1 MEFVADLHLHSRFSR
16 ATAKNLDLEHIY
28 QAAQLKGITLVGTG
42 DFTHPKW
49 FEMLSE
55 KLEPAEPGLF
65 KLKSDIAGPIDAD
78 IPERCRGTVRFIL
91 QCEISSIYK
100 KENRVRKNHNL
111 IFLPDLETVKTFNA
125 RLDKIGNIT
134 SDGRPIL
141 GLDAEKLL
149 EIMLETSDE
158 GFLIPAHIWT
168 PWFSMFGSK
177 SGFDTIEACF
187 GSLSSHIFAVETGLS
202 SDPPMNWRVADLD
215 RVALISSSDA
225 HSPMYMG
232 RNASRFDTA
241 LSFFHVR
248 DALKSA
254 RGGYLGT
261 IDMYPEEGKYHFDGH
276 RNCQVALHPSE
287 SRAYDGICPEC
298 GKPMTLGVL
307 YRVQELASRDEGYRP
322 ERCRGFERIVPLA
335 EMLSELCGVG
345 PKTKKVTTLYNKALK
360 KLGPELDILLKRNL
374 DEIDGAGIPLLAD
387 AMARLRSGKMH
398 LTPGYDGEFGSVKLF
413 SPDELT
419 RLKHQLG
426 GELFPL
432 KRETKKREVKPKL
445 SSKRSTDPVNFS
457 PDRLG
462 KTPSTS
468 KSIPESVSEST
479 YESTFKSIPEPA
491 SHYPVK
497 ELNLEQQQA
506 INLSGKPLLMEAGP
520 GTGKTHTLTEK
531 IATLILDHGI
541 DPGSILALTFTNK
554 AASEMQ
560 SRIKNRVNA
569 PTPKLHG
576 EVTAST
582 FHRFCLDLLKR
593 YTDFPYAI
601 ADETLRLALLGDAIL
616 LTFPDGVPT
625 LQKKSETQKGSEK
638 EKRKPSL
645 AQVVNQVNGLI
656 SLKKRSLH
664 VASEHD
670 SEHSRLTRSPSSA
683 SITKHAWPNE
693 NSASPVHEKRKDFSG
708 KISEDPIEL
717 IQRCYGKLLERYR
730 LIEMDDLVPM
740 VLSLLERDQGV
751 LTSLTQRFTYI
762 FVDEYQD
769 INQGQYQ
776 LIKRLSGDGRG
787 LCVIGD
793 PDQSIY
799 GFRGSDHRYF
809 NHFEND
815 YPHTQRIVFK
825 RNYRS
830 TETILQASFQLIRQG
845 DRHGQTSSPPS
856 PLSIKGEGENSAKRA
871 HSKEMGEPRDR
882 LYSDIEGVQQ
892 IQILEAATEKAEAV
906 MIGKTVE
913 QLVGGLSMLS
923 MDAGKVDSTGMD
935 ECSFSDIAVLYR
947 TRQQSEV
954 LAAVFEK
961 AGIPFQTADR
971 NHLMQSPGIRELIAF
986 IRLALH
992 RGTFYDLEI
1001 LMDHFGLAKGKKT
1014 RRQLKWWFYDREISP
1029 IEALQA
1035 WQKDNKRS
1043 KWATQLMDLFNGS
1056 YPNAS
1061 HFPSGDKGFQIAP
1074 HGLRPT
1080 TNYESFDM
1088 AMPVN
1093 SFQIK
1098 KSVDLIH
1105 YTVNALKLS
1114 SLIDADERNREIMNQ
1129 MVTAGERFT
1138 DPLTLYEHF
1147 TLKSDPDILDEG
1159 AEKVKLMTMHAAK
1172 GLEFKVVFI
1181 AGCDEGLT
1189 PYHRPGEPCEDL
1201 NEERRL
1207 FYVAMTRAEQMLYLC
1222 SAKKRIQYGQRVE
1235 TNRSRFLDD
1244 IEETLKAYRKSR
1256 YKKKDQKKSAKQLAL
1271 F

>member
-42 DFTHPKW
+42 DFTHPQW
-49 FEMLSE
+49 FETLTE

-65 KLKSDIAGPIDAD
+65 RLKRDIAAPIDTD
-78 IPERCRGTVRFIL
+78 IPERCRGEVRFIL

-177 SGFDTIEACF
+177 SGFDSIEACF

-232 RNASRFDTA
+232 RNASRFDTT

-248 DALKSA
+248 DALKLEKPLAPDSTAERLKNRSCQGFPREEISDISA
-254 RGGYLGT
+254 SSSSDQNPGILKSGQDYLGT

-276 RNCQVALHPSE
+276 RSCQVALHPAK
-287 SRAYDGICPEC
+287 SREYDGICPEC

-307 YRVQELASRDEGYRP
+307 YRVQELASRGEGYRP

-345 PKTKKVTTLYNKALK
+345 PKTKKVTTLYNKALE
-360 KLGPELDILLKRNL
+360 KLGPELDILLKRDLN
-374 DEIDGAGIPLLAD
+374 EIEGAGIPLLAD
-387 AMARLRSGKMH
+387 AMVRLRSGKMF

-432 KRETKKREVKPKL
+432 KREVKKREVKLKSP
-445 SSKRSTDPVNFS
+445 SKQPTDPGNSS
-457 PDRLG
+457 PDRPQ
-462 KTPSTS
+462 KRPSKATL
-468 KSIPESVSEST
+468 ESVSES
-479 YESTFKSIPEPA
+479 IPE
-491 SHYPVK
+491 YPVK

-506 INLSGKPLLMEAGP
+506 VNISGKPLLMEAGP

-541 DPGSILALTFTNK
+541 DPASILALTFTNK
-554 AASEMQ
+554 AADEMGK
-560 SRIKNRVNA
+560 RVKKRVN
-569 PTPKLHG
+569 
-576 EVTAST
+576 TASSIGDVATST
-582 FHRFCLDLLKR
+582 FHRFCLDVLKR

-601 ADETLRLALLGDAIL
+601 ADETLRLAILGDAIL

-625 LQKKSETQKGSEK
+625 LQEK
-638 EKRKPSL
+638 AEKVRRKPSL
-645 AQVVNQVNGLI
+645 AQVIKQVNGLI
-656 SLKKRSLH
+656 SLKKRSFH
-664 VASEHD
+664 VAFEHG
-670 SEHSRLTRSPSSA
+670 RLTGSPSSN
-683 SITKHAWPNE
+683 SI
-693 NSASPVHEKRKDFSG
+693 V
-708 KISEDPIEL
+708 KISEDHIEC
-717 IQRCYGKLLERYR
+717 IQRCYRKLLERYR

-751 LTSLTQRFTYI
+751 LASLTQRFTYI

-776 LIKRLSGDGRG
+776 LIKRLAGDGKG

-809 NHFEND
+809 NRFEGD

-830 TETILQASFQLIRQG
+830 TQTILQASFQLINQSNDG
-845 DRHGQTSSPPS
+845 LKKEVRHVTENASSFSATS
-856 PLSIKGEGENSAKRA
+856 ETR
-871 HSKEMGEPRDR
+871 EP

-923 MDAGKVDSTGMD
+923 MDAGKVDNTGVD
-935 ECSFSDIAVLYR
+935 ECSFADIAVLYR

-954 LAAVFEK
+954 LASVLEK
-961 AGIPFQTADR
+961 AGIPFQMADR
-971 NHLMQSPGIRELIAF
+971 NHFFLNPGVQELISF

-992 RGTFYDLEI
+992 QGTFHDLEI

-1014 RRQLKWWFYDREISP
+1014 RWQLKRWFYDREISP
-1029 IEALQA
+1029 IEALQV
-1035 WQKDNKRS
+1035 WQKENKRS
-1043 KWATQLMDLFNGS
+1043 RWATQFMDLLNGCFL
-1056 YPNAS
+1056 NAS
-1061 HFPSGDKGFQIAP
+1061 PSPSGDNDVQI
-1074 HGLRPT
+1074 
-1080 TNYESFDM
+1080 M
-1088 AMPVN
+1088 
-1093 SFQIK
+1093 

-1105 YTVNALKLS
+1105 YAVNALNLS
-1114 SLIDADERNREIMNQ
+1114 SLINADERSREILNQ
-1129 MVTAGERFT
+1129 MVTDGERFT
-1138 DPLTLYEHF
+1138 DPLALYEHL
-1147 TLKSDPDILDEG
+1147 TLKRDPDVVDER
-1159 AEKVKLMTMHAAK
+1159 AEKVNLMTMHAAK
-1172 GLEFKVVFI
+1172 GLEFKVVFV

-1201 NEERRL
+1201 DEERRL
-1207 FYVAMTRAEQMLYLC
+1207 FYVAMTRAERMLYLC
-1222 SAKKRIQYGQRVE
+1222 RAKKRVQYGQRVE

-1256 YKKKDQKKSAKQLAL
+1256 YKKKDQKKSSKQLAL